1 MNTPN
6 SNDKVSIA
14 RRDLQAMVEVL
25 KSLEVNGYN
34 SMRNLVVTVDFLEGK
49 LREKTQMSVPP
60 KQAPQKTKVVDH
72 EFGPR
77 LVESEE
83 EN

>member
-6 SNDKVSIA
+6 SNDKVTIA

-25 KSLEVNGYN
+25 KSLEVKGYN
-34 SMRNLVVTVDFLEGK
+34 SMRNLVVTVDYLEGK
-49 LREKTQMSVPP
+49 LNDQPGMPV
-60 KQAPQKTKVVDH
+60 PQKPVPQKPKVVDH

-77 LVESEE
+77 LVEDDD

>member
-6 SNDKVSIA
+6 SNDKVTIA
-14 RRDLQAMVEVL
+14 RRDLQAMVGVL
-25 KSLEVNGYN
+25 KSLEVKGYN

-49 LREKTQMSVPP
+49 LNEKPEKPVPSTP
-60 KQAPQKTKVVDH
+60 VLQKPKVVDH

-77 LVESEE
+77 LVEDDD

>member
-1 MNTPN
+1 MNTTNP
-6 SNDKVSIA
+6 NDKVTIS

-25 KSLEVNGYN
+25 KSLEVKGYN
-34 SMRNLVVTVDFLEGK
+34 SMRNLVVTVDYLEGK
-49 LREKTQMSVPP
+49 LNEKPEKSVPP
-60 KQAPQKTKVVDH
+60 KPVPQKPKVVDH

-77 LVESEE
+77 LVEVEE